1 MNAFIENQNSHHHL
15 ATYGLRMS
23 PPDHS
28 QLQTSPTEQNSSLIQ
43 QQFEPSSQ
51 SMTLNNVEM
60 AAYQSSASAYGTMS
74 QLGPY
79 PREFMHPITPN
90 RNSSSSG
97 PDGILFPTSIHHT
110 HSSLHDNSTIHAHQS
125 PMRFFPPVT
134 DYPYPVQ
141 HHQSNFHNVH
151 PHHPMSMNPSLMR
164 YIRNSPATNSSLK
177 EEKVCLWIDPQTQY
191 SGEKTCNKRFNS
203 MQEIVSHLTMEHVGG
218 PECTSHS
225 CHWIDCS
232 RQGKAFKAKY
242 KLVNHIR
249 VHTGEKP
256 FRCPFTNCGKDFARS
271 ENLKIHKRTHTGKF
285 FQFIS
290 FHFSINH
297 CFLRSFFVL
306 FFFLLNVF
314 SSSYSVS

>member
-1 MNAFIENQNSHHHL
+1 MMMNAFIDNQNSHHHL
-15 ATYGLRMS
+15 ASYGLRMS
-23 PPDHS
+23 PPNHA
-28 QLQTSPTEQNSSLIQ
+28 QLQTSPTENSSLLQ

-51 SMTLNNVEM
+51 SMSLNNVEM
-60 AAYQSSASAYGTMS
+60 AAYQNSASAYGTMS

-79 PREFMHPITPN
+79 SREFMHQITPS
-90 RNSSSSG
+90 RSSSSSG
-97 PDGILFPTSIHHT
+97 PDGILFPSSIHHT
-110 HSSLHDNSTIHAHQS
+110 HSSLHENPTIHAHHQN

-151 PHHPMSMNPSLMR
+151 PHHPMTMNPSLMR
-164 YIRNSPATNSSLK
+164 YIRNSPAASSSMK
-177 EEKVCLWIDPQTQY
+177 EEKVCLWVDPQTQY

-218 PECTSHS
+218 PECTTHS

-256 FRCPFTNCGKDFARS
+256 FRCPFPNCGKDFARS

-285 FQFIS
+285 LS
-290 FHFSINH
+290 FLFSINH
-297 CFLRSFFVL
+297 WFVYFFECVFFV
-306 FFFLLNVF
+306 
-314 SSSYSVS
+314 YSVS

>member
-1 MNAFIENQNSHHHL
+1 MMMNAFIDNQNSHHHL
-15 ATYGLRMS
+15 ASYGLRMS
-23 PPDHS
+23 PPNHA
-28 QLQTSPTEQNSSLIQ
+28 QLQASPSENSSLLQ

-51 SMTLNNVEM
+51 SMSLNNPEM
-60 AAYQSSASAYGTMS
+60 AVYQNSASPYGTMS

-79 PREFMHPITPN
+79 SREFMHQITPS
-90 RNSSSSG
+90 RSSSSSG
-97 PDGILFPTSIHHT
+97 PDGILFPSSIHHT
-110 HSSLHDNSTIHAHQS
+110 HSSLHENPTIHAHHQN

-151 PHHPMSMNPSLMR
+151 PHHPMTMNPSLMR
-164 YIRNSPATNSSLK
+164 YIRNSPAASSSMK
-177 EEKVCLWIDPQTQY
+177 EEKVCLWVDPQTQY

-218 PECTSHS
+218 PECTTHS

-256 FRCPFTNCGKDFARS
+256 FRCPFPNCGKDFARS

-285 FQFIS
+285 FFQFIS
-290 FHFSINH
+290 FLFSINH
-297 CFLRSFFVL
+297 WFVYFFECVFFV
-306 FFFLLNVF
+306 FGFLTC
-314 SSSYSVS
+314 